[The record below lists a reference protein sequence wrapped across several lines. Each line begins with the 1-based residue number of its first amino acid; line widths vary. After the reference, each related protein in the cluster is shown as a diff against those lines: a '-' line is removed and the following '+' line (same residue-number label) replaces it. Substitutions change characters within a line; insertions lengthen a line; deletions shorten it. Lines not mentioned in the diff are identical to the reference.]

1 MLESILAQKKVG
13 LKVKIS
19 IKAAVS
25 AFIIALAVLL
35 PQVVHL
41 TLGAEG
47 GVKWLPMYLP
57 VLIGGLVLGWKW
69 GLGIGILS
77 PVVSFAVTSLI
88 GNPMPAATRLPYMAV
103 ELAVF
108 AAVSGLFSNA
118 IVKNAWTAFPAVL
131 LAEVA
136 GRASFIATAAVFES
150 VSALSVET
158 VWAQIQTGFIGL
170 ILQAVIVPFI
180 VMALAKLTLSEKK
193 GE

>member
-57 VLIGGLVLGWKW
+57 VLIGGSVLGWKW

-118 IVKNAWTAFPAVL
+118 IVKNAWAAFPAVL

-136 GRASFIATAAVFES
+136 GRAAFIATAAVFES

>member
-1 MLESILAQKKVG
+1 M
-13 LKVKIS
+13 
-19 IKAAVS
+19 
-25 AFIIALAVLL
+25 
-35 PQVVHL
+35 
-41 TLGAEG
+41 G
-47 GVKWLPMYLP
+47 G
-57 VLIGGLVLGWKW
+57 GEW
-69 GLGIGILS
+69 GLGMGTFS
-77 PVVSFAVTSLI
+77 PVVVLGGPALRE
-88 GNPMPAATRLPYMAV
+88 NPWPAATRLPYMAV